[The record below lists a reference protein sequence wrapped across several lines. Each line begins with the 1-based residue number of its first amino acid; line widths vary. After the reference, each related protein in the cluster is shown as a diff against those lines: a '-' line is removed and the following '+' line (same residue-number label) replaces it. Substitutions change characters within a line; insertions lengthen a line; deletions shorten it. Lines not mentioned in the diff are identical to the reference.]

1 MFACVDCANPRT
13 LRSGDKM
20 SFQLKKIK
28 DVGKVFTGKTPS
40 KVVEGYFGG
49 DIPFVTPAELDKE
62 QFVFSSQQTL
72 TQLGADQIK
81 LLPKNAV
88 MVCCIGSLGKIG
100 IAGKELATNQ
110 QINSVVFDD
119 KQIDFKYG
127 FYALSRLKP
136 LMEKIAPL
144 TTVPI
149 INKSNFEQL
158 EIPVPSLSTQTQ
170 IAKILD
176 KSTALIAKRKAQIA
190 ELDVLVQSVFLEMFG
205 DPITNPKGWE
215 IGKIKDVILKSQ
227 YGTSNKASETEG
239 EYPILRMNNI
249 TYQGEMDYSNLKYID
264 LDEKDKEKH
273 LVHKGELLFNRTN
286 SKELVG
292 KTGLYNLDKPM
303 AFAGYL
309 IKIIPNKE
317 KINSQ
322 FLLAYMNSKYI
333 KAILFNMAKNII
345 GMANINAKEMENISL
360 YIPELNLQTQFAQ
373 IVEKIQTQKSQ
384 LQQSLVELEMQHQA
398 LMQRAF
404 RGELV

>member
-1 MFACVDCANPRT
+1 MFVFACVDWANPHT
-13 LRSGDKM
+13 LRNGDKM
-20 SFQLKKIK
+20 SYYKLADFISLRKGKKQSECLNSDDNAVRYIQIDDLRNDDNLKFTNDEKKVLINEK
-28 DVGKVFTGKTPS
+28 DVLIAWDGANAGTIGFNLNGSIGSTITAIKINEDFSNKVSAIYLGLFLRSKEKYLRERATGAT
-40 KVVEGYFGG
+40 
-49 DIPFVTPAELDKE
+49 IPHIQKDSLLEL
-62 QFVFSSQQTL
+62 
-72 TQLGADQIK
+72 
-81 LLPKNAV
+81 LLP
-88 MVCCIGSLGKIG
+88 L
-100 IAGKELATNQ
+100 
-110 QINSVVFDD
+110 
-119 KQIDFKYG
+119 
-127 FYALSRLKP
+127 
-136 LMEKIAPL
+136 
-144 TTVPI
+144 
-149 INKSNFEQL
+149 
-158 EIPVPSLSTQTQ
+158 PSLSTQTK

-384 LQQSLVELEMQHQA
+384 LQQSLTELEIQHQA